1 MAATAHGEV
10 VKGPGSLVISA
21 YCDMPDITKKVTPDF
36 KLGDGGRII
45 MVDIVQGK
53 RRTGGSALDTRNTL
67 SFAFISMTAPI
78 DLVIYLA
85 QPPVLQQRGDALVGV
100 ALLLVQLR
108 GTAMQTLRNVRV
120 RHGETENGP

>member
-1 MAATAHGEV
+1 MAIDGGKDSLSMAATAHGEV

-53 RRTGGSALDTRNTL
+53 RRTGGSALAQVFPAQETPSL
-67 SFAFISMTAPI
+67 S
-78 DLVIYLA
+78 
-85 QPPVLQQRGDALVGV
+85 
-100 ALLLVQLR
+100 LR
-108 GTAMQTLRNVRV
+108 TVSDNITVR
-120 RHGETENGP
+120 EW